1 MNATTTTARKKKF
14 IFLAASAFLMVTVG
28 TVLLGVLLTQA
39 LPDGEALAAALLPQS
54 TTASMLV
61 AEYVTTNGQNVTI
74 ARSYDGNPWE
84 PVAGVN
90 SQTATVICN
99 TQNVCSLVTSVAYSV
114 REVGVPQE
122 LLALSSEQLAAR
134 LYMQATFGASKVEL
148 ASVVSQYGTN
158 YSRWILEQ
166 ILLPPTFARSY
177 YRQRANARPG
187 EYNED
192 DFVQH
197 CDIGSRWHRFTFEMR
212 DRSKILA
219 VALNGSLKRFML
231 RIDGSLRGE
240 VSSFLGQPYPGTALG
255 IVFPATFFIC
265 TVDETIDGPVVLSMD
280 NGTTC
285 NYTWSNPAISITNV
299 NIGQTLGQAD
309 AQLVPVFGSRPGSFV
324 LTSRTVPCNATM
336 DARGN
341 AFVRQGNSTYRFD
354 QRIRLLENTLEN
366 PARVDDDFLGI
377 CPVVAKSYQNRDYCV
392 RRTVCLY
399 EACGSPAEASTIPE
413 LGAHYAVYN
422 NPTNGPSVEY
432 LEHPIPAGYDR
443 IFVLNNVALKA
454 ADQLRQRVAWS
465 LSNIFTLG
473 SDPGV
478 PLETDAWTAYYDTF
492 IRNAFG
498 NFFDI
503 LRDVSYHPLMGS
515 YLTYLQNKAYAVQ
528 STYPDENYARE
539 VMQLFSI
546 GLWKLNDNGTRQ
558 LDADG
563 QPMETY
569 TNADILDFARAW
581 TGFDRQAS
589 RTNLGVHE
597 AKPQNNLDPMQIKA
611 VWHDRLPKAK
621 LDDGYLGD
629 GYPLC
634 DELPSKGY
642 LRKGARFEFTG
653 DVSAEGPTLDA
664 EDPLVVGSRPRFAP
678 TPSSSPS
685 LYYYL
690 CSPQANGTC
699 SFPLQVS
706 LPRNVPCRGQECN
719 AGRVISVKIVDP
731 ITNETNYYTYVPPAC
746 TRLTFFNN
754 GLLLKRSKT
763 VTQCADPATQ
773 VGSPVCCRSTD
784 LTRAATN
791 YTSECLFTN
800 EVTNYP
806 TTSSRCASLG
816 LEVCSSGLV
825 NTASFAITCAKDAY
839 MWTSGAC
846 SLQLQVYSSG
856 QIGLVDPAAPQFR
869 LLSSNSNDVFRVRW
883 TNDIYPVAQ
892 NAQCPTLCT
901 PLLTSDGYSCLC
913 NFTVANG
920 LVFNRANL
928 PNSNQAVNVITRRCT
943 IGANDPL
950 LVYANGTYSQC
961 TLAECTALNNVIV
974 WLHKDDLSGV
984 LSERTIF
991 QLPAARQGGRVRYLF
1006 NRQSVVNV
1014 GSFSFRNPPHF
1025 APLVGELTDLSR
1037 DYTSDSL
1044 WTRKAEYEV
1053 NALLEHLAEHQ
1064 STAPFVAYRLIQHM
1078 VTSNPSPNYMK
1089 RVVSAFR
1096 SGSYGNTT
1104 FSGKYGDLGAT
1115 VYAILMDQEAR
1126 SPTLE
1131 ADPDFGMLKD
1141 PLVKFF
1147 QFIRALQ
1154 YSSPKQRE
1162 VSLIDMNSRIGVQVF
1177 GAPSVFGFYLPEFS
1191 PSPLAELG
1199 LVSPQSQ
1206 LATAPNILGFL
1217 NGVTSLVDNGLT
1229 SCDSGFATTAN
1240 HGGRRCSKPSELAD
1254 GFLTY
1259 QPQSSNAT
1267 EIVEELNTV
1276 LAAGRFHQSTRDTL
1290 VREYNAALAKSDSA
1304 PDALK
1309 QVLNLIAATSE
1320 YQTTSLNLLTNVTRQ
1335 APPSVPSGG
1344 RRFKAIVVVF
1354 EIGGFDSFNLIVPH
1368 SNCTQK
1374 DLYAE
1379 YQTVRGA
1386 AALSNAELLRIA
1398 TPVGTQPCRYF
1409 GVHPAL
1415 PELQTLYKNGDAL
1428 FVANIGAM
1436 VEPINKTEYMAGTKQ
1451 VPPSLFAHN
1460 VMQRNVQNVHAQ
1472 DLSAEGVLGRITEA
1486 LLAGTPP
1493 YKSSIFSFAGNAKMV
1508 QGSLPPNFIS
1518 PTNGVVQLRQLSKVQ
1533 AGLNNITQYTSDS
1546 IFADLYADQLFNSL
1560 NTSQTLGDLMSRAT
1574 LNTTFGSSSLDLQ
1587 MQQVAKLIKMLSTEQ
1602 GMERAVFFTQTGG
1615 FDTHASFDLSPM
1627 LAPVNSALGSFARE
1641 MKAQGRWNDVVVV
1654 SASDF
1659 GRTLA
1664 SNGRGTDH
1672 AWGGNHFV
1680 AGGKVKGNQILGSYP
1695 NTLTDE
1701 FELSL
1706 GRGRLIPSTPFEAVW
1721 QGISEWFGVP
1731 ADKMTQVVPNAANF
1745 PANQLFDATQLFQA

>member
-1 MNATTTTARKKKF
+1 
-14 IFLAASAFLMVTVG
+14 
-28 TVLLGVLLTQA
+28 
-39 LPDGEALAAALLPQS
+39 
-54 TTASMLV
+54 
-61 AEYVTTNGQNVTI
+61 
-74 ARSYDGNPWE
+74 
-84 PVAGVN
+84 
-90 SQTATVICN
+90 
-99 TQNVCSLVTSVAYSV
+99 
-114 REVGVPQE
+114 
-122 LLALSSEQLAAR
+122 
-134 LYMQATFGASKVEL
+134 
-148 ASVVSQYGTN
+148 
-158 YSRWILEQ
+158 
-166 ILLPPTFARSY
+166 
-177 YRQRANARPG
+177 
-187 EYNED
+187 
-192 DFVQH
+192 
-197 CDIGSRWHRFTFEMR
+197 MR
-212 DRSKILA
+212 DRSKNLS
-219 VALNGSLKRFML
+219 VNLNNNLKRFVL

-240 VSSFLGQPYPGTALG
+240 LSSFLGQPFPGTALG
-255 IVFPATFFIC
+255 IVFPANFFIC
-265 TVDETIDGPVVLSMD
+265 TVDETLDGSVVLSMN
-280 NGTTC
+280 NGSTC
-285 NYTWSNPAISITNV
+285 NYTLGNPAILISNV
-299 NIGQTLGQAD
+299 NIGQPLGPND

-324 LTSRTVPCNATM
+324 LSSRTVPCNATI

-341 AFVRQGNSTYRFD
+341 AFIRQGNSTYRFD

-366 PARVDDDFLGI
+366 PANVQSDFTGL
-377 CPVVAKSYQNRDYCV
+377 CPVVAESYQNRDYCV
-392 RRTVCLY
+392 RRTVCPN
-399 EACGSPAEASTIPE
+399 EACGSPAEGSTVPE

-422 NPTNGPSVEY
+422 TEANMASLEY
-432 LEHPIPAGYDR
+432 LEHPVPAGYDR

-473 SDPGV
+473 SDPGS
-478 PLETDAWTAYYDTF
+478 PLDTDAWTGYFDIF
-492 IRNAFG
+492 VRNAFG

-515 YLTYLQNKAYAVQ
+515 YLTYIENKAYSVQ
-528 STYPDENYARE
+528 GTYPDENYARE

-546 GLWKLNDNGTRQ
+546 GLWKLNDNGTQQ
-558 LDADG
+558 LDSSG
-563 QPMETY
+563 QPIETY

-581 TGFDRQAS
+581 TGFDKQAS

-597 AKPQNNLDPMQIKA
+597 SHPENNLDPMQIKA
-611 VWHDRLPKAK
+611 QWHDRLPKAK
-621 LDDGYLGD
+621 LADGYLGD

-634 DELPSKGY
+634 DELPARSY
-642 LRKGARFEFTG
+642 LTKGARFEFTG
-653 DVSAEGPTLDA
+653 DKSAEGPTLDA
-664 EDPLVVGSRPRFAP
+664 EDPLVVGARTRFAP
-678 TPSSSPS
+678 TPTTSVS
-685 LYYYL
+685 LYNYL
-690 CSPQANGTC
+690 CAPQLGGAC
-699 SFPLQVS
+699 SFPLQVT
-706 LPRNVPCRGQECN
+706 LPRSVPCQGQECN

-731 ITNETNYYTYVPPAC
+731 IANKTKYYTYVPPPC

-754 GLLLKRSKT
+754 GLLLKRAKLMS
-763 VTQCADPATQ
+763 QCADPATQ

-800 EVTNYP
+800 EVTDYA
-806 TTSSRCASLG
+806 TTSSRCANLG
-816 LEVCSSGLV
+816 LQVCSSGLA

-846 SLQLQVYSSG
+846 SLQIQVYSSG
-856 QIGLVDPAAPQFR
+856 QIGLVDSAAPQFT
-869 LLSSNSNDVFRVRW
+869 LLKNNSNSVFRVRW
-883 TNDIYPVAQ
+883 TNELYPTAQ
-892 NAQCPTLCT
+892 SGQCPTSCSPFLT
-901 PLLTSDGYSCLC
+901 PDGYSCLC

-920 LVFNRANL
+920 FVFTRTNL
-928 PNSNQAVNVITRRCT
+928 PKSNQVSVLTKRCT
-943 IGANDPL
+943 IGANEPL
-950 LVYANGTYSQC
+950 TGYANGTYSQC
-961 TLAECTALNNVIV
+961 TLAECTALTSVIV
-974 WLHKDDLSGV
+974 WLHKDDPVGELSNK
-984 LSERTIF
+984 TIF
-991 QLPAARQGGRVRYLF
+991 QLPSVRLGGRVRYLF
-1006 NRQSVVNV
+1006 NRQSIVNV
-1014 GSFSFRNPPHF
+1014 GTFSFRNPPHF
-1025 APLVGELTDLSR
+1025 APLVGELNDLSR
-1037 DYTSDSL
+1037 DYFSDSL
-1044 WTRKAEYEV
+1044 WTRKAENEV
-1053 NALLEHLAEHQ
+1053 DALLAHLAEYQ
-1064 STAPFVAYRLIQHM
+1064 STAPFISYRLIQHM
-1078 VTSNPSPNYMK
+1078 VTSNPSPGYMK
-1089 RVVSAFR
+1089 RVVNAFR
-1096 SGSYGNTT
+1096 SGSYGGIT

-1126 SPTLE
+1126 TPTLE
-1131 ADPDFGMLKD
+1131 ADPTFGMLKD

-1147 QFIRALQ
+1147 QFMRSLE

-1162 VSLIDMNSRIGVQVF
+1162 VPLDGLNTRIGVQAF

-1206 LATAPNILGFL
+1206 LATSPNILGFL

-1229 SCDSGFATTAN
+1229 WCDSGFATQAN
-1240 HGGRRCSKPSELAD
+1240 NGGRRCSKPSELAD
-1254 GFLTY
+1254 GFLMY

-1267 EIVEELNTV
+1267 EIVQELNSV
-1276 LAAGRFHQSTRDTL
+1276 LTAGRLHQSTRDAL
-1290 VREYNAALAKSDSA
+1290 VREYNAAFAKKQSA

-1320 YQTTSLNLLTNVTRQ
+1320 YQTTSLNLLSNKTRQ
-1335 APPSVPSGG
+1335 APPSVPPGG

-1379 YQTVRGA
+1379 YQTVRGGA
-1386 AALSNAELLRIA
+1386 AIPNANLLRI
-1398 TPVGTQPCRYF
+1398 PVPAGTQPCRNF

-1436 VEPINKTEYMAGTKQ
+1436 VEPVNKTEYLAGTKLL
-1451 VPPSLFAHN
+1451 PPSLFAHN
-1460 VMQRNVQNVHAQ
+1460 VMQRSVQNMHAQ
-1472 DLSAEGVLGRITEA
+1472 DFSAEGVLGRITNTM
-1486 LLAGTPP
+1486 LAGTPP
-1493 YKSSIFSFAGNAKMV
+1493 YKSSIFSFAGNTKMV

-1518 PTNGVVQLRQLSKVQ
+1518 PTNGVIQLRELSKVQ

-1546 IFADLYADQLFNSL
+1546 VFADIYADQLFTSL
-1560 NTSQTLGDLMSRAT
+1560 NTSETLGDLMSRAT

-1602 GMERAVFFTQTGG
+1602 QMERAVFFTQTGG

-1641 MKAQGRWNDVVVV
+1641 MKAQGRWNDVVVI

-1664 SNGRGTDH
+1664 SNGKGTDH

-1680 AGGKVKGNQILGSYP
+1680 AGGKVKGGQILGKYP

-1721 QGISEWFGVP
+1721 QGVSEWFGVP
-1731 ADKMTQVVPNAANF
+1731 ADKLTEVLPNVANF
-1745 PANQLFDATQLFQA
+1745 PPSQLFNASQLFNV